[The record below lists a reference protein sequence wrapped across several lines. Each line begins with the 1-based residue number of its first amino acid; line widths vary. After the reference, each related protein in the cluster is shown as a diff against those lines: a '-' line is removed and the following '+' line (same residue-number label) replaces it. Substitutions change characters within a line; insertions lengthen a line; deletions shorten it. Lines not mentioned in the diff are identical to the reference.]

1 MKDKDKFLELI
12 VKKNQNNF
20 TLNDIAAF
28 NDLQKK
34 YDLKAEN
41 YKELGQALNLKYI
54 QEGIPNKDTAEN
66 KWENFRT
73 KLIAN
78 NKIASDPGITN
89 PKSYKKLKL
98 IAALLSAAA
107 LFLIIFNIV
116 ISNKLKNQNKLNIIS
131 TEYGSKSKVQMPDG
145 SLIWLNSGSKITY
158 DDHYGIK
165 NRTVNLVGEAYF
177 DVKHDPSHPFI
188 IHTKNLNLKVLG
200 TAFNVRAYKGTNNTE
215 ATLIR
220 GSLEVSFPNRPT
232 EKIILKP
239 KEKLSLN
246 HLAFTP
252 TVLKSQKIIKTGEAS
267 PLISLSKIDELTP
280 LKDIQEISWVDN
292 KLIFREKSF
301 KDLSTDLE
309 RWYNIKIDIK
319 DSVMLEKKFT
329 GTFKNE
335 TFIEALNALKETYS
349 FNYNYDKKL
358 NTITITKSK
367 L

>member
-1 MKDKDKFLELI
+1 MTDKDKFLELL
-12 VKKNQNNF
+12 VKKNQNNL
-20 TLNDIAAF
+20 TLNDIADF

-34 YDLKAEN
+34 HNLKTED
-41 YKELGQALNLKYI
+41 YEELDQIFNLKYI
-54 QEGIPNKDTAEN
+54 QEETPDNDTTKG
-66 KWENFRT
+66 KWENFRL

-78 NKIASDPGITN
+78 NEIPADYDIPK
-89 PKSYKKLKL
+89 PKSYKKLK
-98 IAALLSAAA
+98 IFAAILSAAA
-107 LFLIIFNIV
+107 LFLIVFNV
-116 ISNKLKNQNKLNIIS
+116 IISSKLKDQNKLNIIS

-177 DVKHDPSHPFI
+177 DVKHDPNHPFI

-200 TAFNVRAYKGTNNTE
+200 TAFNVKAYKGANNSE

-239 KEKLSLN
+239 KEKLSLT
-246 HLAFTP
+246 HLVVTP
-252 TVLKSQKIIKTGEAS
+252 TALSSQKRIKVVEAS
-267 PLISLSKIDELTP
+267 PLISLSKIDEQTP
-280 LKDIQEISWVDN
+280 LKDIQEISWVEN

-301 KDLSTDLE
+301 KELSTDLE

-335 TFIEALNALKETYS
+335 TFIEAINALKETYL
-349 FNYNYDKKL
+349 FDYTYDKKL
-358 NTITITKSK
+358 NTIIITKSK